1 MLNSCDE
8 AETSRGLC
16 NSLLLPLEEVTYCKQ
31 SNNASYE
38 QPVKVLWEDAAF
50 DTNGIRLSAKKKVKH

>member
-1 MLNSCDE
+1 MLKSCDE

-16 NSLLLPLEEVTYCKQ
+16 YSVLFPLEEVTYCKQ
-31 SNNASYE
+31 SNNASYK

-50 DTNGIRLSAKKKVKH
+50 DTMA